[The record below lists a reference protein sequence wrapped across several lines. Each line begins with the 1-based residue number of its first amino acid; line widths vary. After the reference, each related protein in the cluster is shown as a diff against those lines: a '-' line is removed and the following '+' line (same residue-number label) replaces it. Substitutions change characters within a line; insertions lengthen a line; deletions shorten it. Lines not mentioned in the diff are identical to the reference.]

1 LPELK
6 REAREM
12 ATTTY
17 AALRVRQGATLPLT
31 VEVDDETAVSVAIT
45 VKETADD
52 LTPVIYNIANF
63 DVNGVADLTIGSDDT
78 GVPEGDY
85 IYQLT
90 VVFSDG
96 TIEKY
101 PDPAL
106 CGDNCTFPD
115 FIVCESLDP
124 GVS

>member
-1 LPELK
+1 
-6 REAREM
+6 M
-12 ATTTY
+12 ATRTY
-17 AALRVRQGATLPLT
+17 ATLKVRQGATLPLS
-31 VEVDDETAVSVAIT
+31 VEVDDAAAETVAIT
-45 VKETADD
+45 VKTTADD
-52 LTPVIYNIANF
+52 LTPVIYKIASFLNQ
-63 DVNGVADLTIGSDDT
+63 VADLTIDSEDT
-78 GVPEGDY
+78 GVPEGNY

-90 VVFSDG
+90 VVYSDG

-106 CGDNCTFPD
+106 CGDQCSFPD

>member
-1 LPELK
+1 
-6 REAREM
+6 M
-12 ATTTY
+12 ATRTY
-17 AALRVRQGATLPLT
+17 ATLKVRQGATLPLPI
-31 VEVDDETAVSVAIT
+31 EIDDASAQTVAIT
-45 VKETADD
+45 VKATAND
-52 LTPVIYNIANF
+52 LTPIIYNIANF
-63 DVNGVADLTIGSDDT
+63 VALVADLTIDSDDT

-85 IYQLT
+85 VYQLT

-106 CGDNCTFPD
+106 CGDSCTFPD

>member
-1 LPELK
+1 
-6 REAREM
+6 M
-12 ATTTY
+12 ATRTY
-17 AALRVRQGATLPLT
+17 ATLKVRQGATLPLT
-31 VEVDDETAVSVAIT
+31 VEVDDAAAVSVAIT

-52 LTPVIYNIANF
+52 LTPLIYKSANF
-63 DVNGVADLTIGSDDT
+63 VALVADLTIDSDDT

-96 TIEKY
+96 IIEKY

-106 CGDNCTFPD
+106 CGDQCSFPD